1 MKTGTL
7 GEKRFRQAGERT
19 TIFGVHV
26 QQAKGIGKLI
36 LMIWLMS
43 KISLASAITPGDY
56 IWTGGTCCGQNQPQF
71 IHNPQALVNYFV
83 STPLPAG
90 SPNARTFPSYTTCL
104 APPTALGQSCYV
116 YAWSTIL
123 PYTSEAACPV
133 TDLTTDPADPN
144 GLNALSK
151 QFNETPEQALLTQ
164 NLEGGM
170 NGYSLLSD
178 NTQKGE
184 QCLANLIGSELSQA
198 DSGYKVTSTVR
209 TLAYQAHLLAVWKKF
224 FELQKTIKKKPAI
237 KQMCPALIAKIEGE
251 MGFSIDQDPTDTD
264 LACSAPGRDHCIRS
278 KPAATDPKHTKN
290 LAFDISSGAVK
301 AFQNKYVIDSKRNM
315 ATAANACNLTWGG
328 TFSDYD
334 PVHFLCC
341 VK

>member
-1 MKTGTL
+1 MK
-7 GEKRFRQAGERT
+7 
-19 TIFGVHV
+19 
-26 QQAKGIGKLI
+26 
-36 LMIWLMS
+36 
-43 KISLASAITPGDY
+43 
-56 IWTGGTCCGQNQPQF
+56 NQLQLPTDS
-71 IHNPQALVNYFV
+71 PDEPYFV

-116 YAWSTIL
+116 YAWYTNI
-123 PYTSEAACPV
+123 PYTSEANCPIP
-133 TDLTTDPADPN
+133 DLSTDPLDPN
-144 GLNALSK
+144 GLKALSK
-151 QFNETPEQALLTQ
+151 QFNETPEQVLLTQ

-184 QCLANLIGSELSQA
+184 QCLANLIGSELYQA

-209 TLAYQAHLLAVWKKF
+209 TLAYQGHLRAVWDKF
-224 FELQKTIKKKPAI
+224 FELKKAIAMKPAI
-237 KQMCPALIAKIEGE
+237 QQMCPALIAKVEGQ
-251 MGFSIDQDPTDTD
+251 MGFSLDQNPKDPDSTCTA
-264 LACSAPGRDHCIRS
+264 LGRNHCIVHQ
-278 KPAATDPKHTKN
+278 PAAADPKHAKN
-290 LAFDISSGAVK
+290 IAFDISRDAVE
-301 AFQNKYVIDSKRNM
+301 AFQNKYVIDTKRNM

-328 TFSDYD
+328 TFTPKD